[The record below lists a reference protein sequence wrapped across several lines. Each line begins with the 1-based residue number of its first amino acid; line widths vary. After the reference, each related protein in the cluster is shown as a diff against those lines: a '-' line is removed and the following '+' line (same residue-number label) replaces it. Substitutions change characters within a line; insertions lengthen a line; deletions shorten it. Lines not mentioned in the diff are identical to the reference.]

1 MSTQPIE
8 QPGQML
14 EKSLAELLDVREE
27 SDIVIEWGEQIRGIE
42 KSERTA
48 ENEGASVRIR

>member
-8 QPGQML
+8 QPGQTL

-42 KSERTA
+42 KSERSA

>member
-8 QPGQML
+8 RPGQTL
-14 EKSLAELLDVREE
+14 EKSLAELLGAQEE
-27 SDIVIEWGEQIRGIE
+27 TDIVVEWGEQIRSIE